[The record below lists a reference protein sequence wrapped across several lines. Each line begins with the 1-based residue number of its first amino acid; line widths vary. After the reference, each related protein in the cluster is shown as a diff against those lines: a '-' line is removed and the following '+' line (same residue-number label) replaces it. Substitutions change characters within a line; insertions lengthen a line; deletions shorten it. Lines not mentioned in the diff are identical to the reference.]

1 MSLDMLSQKNVEQ
14 TQNDY
19 TGISLFTVAIRLQGE
34 KSNVVGTMDSLT
46 HGWLDTLVSDAI
58 WQSIL
63 QNSQGLELLS
73 TTAQRSKFG
82 STSPK
87 KLIAMLNTLSGPDRR
102 LAIALDPK
110 LLLAS
115 MDCISEGKR

>member
-1 MSLDMLSQKNVEQ
+1 MLSQKNVEQ